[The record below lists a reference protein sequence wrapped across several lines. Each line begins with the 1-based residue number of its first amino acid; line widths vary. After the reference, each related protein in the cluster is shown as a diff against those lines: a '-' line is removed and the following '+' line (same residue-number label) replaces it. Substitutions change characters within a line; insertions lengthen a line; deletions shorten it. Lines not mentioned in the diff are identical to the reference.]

1 MNHPK
6 TTYYLIRDRIVG
18 KTSQDR
24 CYIFANG
31 AWTPD
36 TDRLI
41 MDHLAGFDPFEP
53 EDSPYR
59 YGSASVL
66 FEIEEITAKRAAALT
81 GGRS

>member
-41 MDHLAGFDPFEP
+41 MDHLAGFDPFGT
-53 EDSPYR
+53 R
-59 YGSASVL
+59 TV
-66 FEIEEITAKRAAALT
+66 R
-81 GGRS
+81 